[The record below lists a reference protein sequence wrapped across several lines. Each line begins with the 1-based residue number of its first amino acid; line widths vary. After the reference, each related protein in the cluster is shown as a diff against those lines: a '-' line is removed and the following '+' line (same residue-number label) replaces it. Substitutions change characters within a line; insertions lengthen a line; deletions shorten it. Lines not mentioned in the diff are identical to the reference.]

1 MLSSLCEGSDWLLAL
16 AQAPY
21 FPGCLNW
28 VASCWV
34 RIVLCLSRVPLCL
47 VQLSGS
53 AVTEGEVRKYSC
65 WVCTSQSRVGGENSS
80 LRAGGRAGRDTQGS
94 SLGEQ
99 VGEAGT
105 QGHGAGGMG
114 T

>member
-1 MLSSLCEGSDWLLAL
+1 M
-16 AQAPY
+16 P
-21 FPGCLNW
+21 F
-28 VASCWV
+28 SC
-34 RIVLCLSRVPLCL
+34 PLCL

-53 AVTEGEVRKYSC
+53 AVTEGEVRKCSC

-80 LRAGGRAGRDTQGS
+80 LLAGRRAGRDRQGS

-105 QGHGAGGMG
+105 QGQGAGGMG
-114 T
+114 TSIPS